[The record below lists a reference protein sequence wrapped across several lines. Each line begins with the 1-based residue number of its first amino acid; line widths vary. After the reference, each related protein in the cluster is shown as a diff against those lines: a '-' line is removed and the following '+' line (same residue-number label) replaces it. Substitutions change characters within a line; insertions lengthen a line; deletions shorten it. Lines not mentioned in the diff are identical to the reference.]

1 MEDYMHTKLFCSP
14 FFILLQIL
22 VCVSV
27 NLTVVYAM
35 MTYSVVKKTDVTGI
49 LVRYYH
55 ECSKYSTVY
64 CAMQANMDSSS
75 QYGWPSARTIL
86 VYSIAWYVN
95 GSQFVYT
102 SLMLIAF
109 FLLSI

>member
-1 MEDYMHTKLFCSP
+1 MEDHACTLNCSVHYSS
-14 FFILLQIL
+14 LLQIL

-49 LVRYYH
+49 LVRYIHVYYN

-64 CAMQANMDSSS
+64 NAMQANMDASS

-95 GSQFVYT
+95 GSQLYIYT
-102 SLMLIAF
+102 SLNKY
-109 FLLSI
+109 